1 MCCNG
6 VRDPGR
12 AAIAWSLWTLCSLGL
27 AVIAQ
32 AGRIHGAEPQA
43 SQWTQTRVL
52 AAPEA
57 VQAAAADGPFVY
69 AISSTQVAKYDRASG
84 QRLAISQGDAQHLN
98 SGFFWKGRLYL
109 AHSNY
114 PKRPEQSQVKVLD
127 TESMQLTT
135 HHDFHDFGGS
145 LTWVIRSGD
154 HWWCHFA
161 HYGDDNGKSFLVK
174 FDDDWHEVSRWTF
187 PDSIIRQLG
196 RYSLS
201 GGIWRD
207 GELLVTGHD
216 DPVLL
221 KVALPEQGS
230 VLVDKG
236 KQAAPFTGQG
246 IADDPMT
253 GGLVGINR
261 GKQQIVFARTETPGR
276 LRLLTYNIHHGEGVD
291 GKLDLERIAAVIR
304 SVEPDVVALQEV
316 DRKATRSKSVDQ
328 PAELAKLT
336 QMHVVFGDN
345 IPLQGGQ
352 YGNAVLS
359 RFPIRTSRNHKLPN
373 FDAGEQRGVLDVEL
387 DWPAG
392 APVEGRLR
400 LLATHFDHRT
410 NDRERIASVWM
421 INEFIRTSPL
431 QPTLLMGDLNAT
443 PDSGTLKELH
453 PRWTRSNDQPAP
465 TIPVDKPTHQ
475 IDYVL
480 YRPAARWT
488 AIETRVL
495 DEAVASDHR
504 AVLAVLNLVD
514 DAGIK

>member
-1 MCCNG
+1 MRRHG
-6 VRDPGR
+6 F
-12 AAIAWSLWTLCSLGL
+12 IEQKTLWSGWLLGL
-27 AVIAQ
+27 VVTVLIGRSAAADGPEQ
-32 AGRIHGAEPQA
+32 AWR
-43 SQWTQTRVL
+43 QTAVL

-57 VQAAAADGPFVY
+57 LQAAATDGPFVY
-69 AISSTQVAKYDRASG
+69 AISSTQVAKYDRVSG
-84 QRLAISQGDAQHLN
+84 QRIAISQGEAQHLN

-174 FDDDWHEVSRWTF
+174 FDDDWREVSRWTY
-187 PDSIIRQLG
+187 PESIIRQLG

-201 GGIWRD
+201 GGIWRE

-230 VLVDKG
+230 VLVDNG
-236 KQAAPFTGQG
+236 KVAVPFTGQG
-246 IADDPMT
+246 IADDPET

-261 GKQQIVFARTETPGR
+261 GKQQVVFARTETPGR

-291 GKLDLERIAAVIR
+291 GKLDLERIAAVMR
-304 SVEPDVVALQEV
+304 SVAPDVIALQEV

-359 RFPIRTSRNHKLPN
+359 RFPIRASQNHKLPN
-373 FDAGEQRGVLDVEL
+373 LDKGEQRGVLDVEI
-387 DWPAG
+387 DWPTS
-392 APVEGRLR
+392 APVAGRLR
-400 LLATHFDHRT
+400 LLATHLDHRT
-410 NDRERIASVWM
+410 NDRERVASVEV
-421 INEFIRTSPL
+421 INELISRRPL
-431 QPTLLMGDLNAT
+431 QPALLLGDLNAT
-443 PDSGTLKELH
+443 PDSLPLKGLQ
-453 PRWTRSNDQPAP
+453 PNWTRSNDRPAA
-465 TIPVDKPTHQ
+465 TIPVDKPQHQ
-475 IDYVL
+475 IDYIL
-480 YRPAARWT
+480 YRPASRWKVV
-488 AIETRVL
+488 ETRVL

-504 AVLAVLNLVD
+504 AVLAVLDLVN